1 MIEDAFI
8 EGAKTEDSGSA
19 SSSSLIGS
27 WTDIYDF
34 SNVTSAA
41 RRANYFCF
49 LSFCS
54 CSDFCLASSAICAF
68 TFATRFRSATVLRR
82 GFSCLNN
89 FSSLPYKGLVSDYS
103 NVPTLMIGDID
114 SCCLLFLTIDLNLRS
129 SFSFYFCFYW
139 SSQMHS
145 YTTLFVFIIRKIWSN
160 KNQLV
165 KRLTCWPKGLEWTS
179 SSPTFCS
186 SSFKTSEL
194 QLAYFLRSES

>member
-1 MIEDAFI
+1 MRGDMIEDAFS
-8 EGAKTEDSGSA
+8 EGAKTASRSA

-34 SNVTSAA
+34 SIVTNAA
-41 RRANYFCF
+41 RRASYFYF

-68 TFATRFRSATVLRR
+68 TFATRFMSATVLRR

-89 FSSLPYKGLVSDYS
+89 FSSLPWKGLVSDCS
-103 NVPTLMIGDID
+103 KFPTLMIGFID
-114 SCCLLFLTIDLNLRS
+114 SCCLLFLTNVLNLRS

-139 SSQMHS
+139 FFHILS
-145 YTTLFVFIIRKIWSN
+145 YTNLFVFIIKKIWNS

-165 KRLTCWPKGLEWTS
+165 NRLTC
-179 SSPTFCS
+179 
-186 SSFKTSEL
+186 
-194 QLAYFLRSES
+194 